1 VNKKQII
8 ILILAVVAFVVCILV
23 NFRGFISLCF
33 SNAAT
38 ATEMID
44 LRPLLAELVILVII
58 FGVLFMK
65 FKTPNKK
72 D

>member
-1 VNKKQII
+1 MNKKRIY
-8 ILILAVVAFVVCILV
+8 ILILAVIAFVVCILV
-23 NFRGFISLCF
+23 NFRGFISLYL

-44 LRPLLAELVILVII
+44 NRPLLAELVILAII
-58 FGVLFMK
+58 VGVLFMK
-65 FKTPNKK
+65 FKSPNKN